1 MINSRFNDRGYGAT
15 GNDRGFGFADKNYNI
30 SWQLQIANKKYPEF
44 ESQSLAEHMYFLRR
58 MLNYMH
64 PDQDACSITYEQ
76 YATNKFIIGITFE
89 KMNSEH
95 LTGINSKMGSLM
107 TAKTKPYKTLTEN
120 EMIQEIFVHL
130 ISENILEVRSDGAV
144 VYD

>member
-1 MINSRFNDRGYGAT
+1 MINSRFNDRGVNAT
-15 GNDRGFGFADKNYNI
+15 GADAGYGFADKNYNI

-58 MLNYMH
+58 MLSYMN

-89 KMNSEH
+89 KMNEQN
-95 LTGINSKMGSLM
+95 LTGINTKMGSLM
-107 TAKTKPYKTLTEN
+107 TAKIKPYKTLTEN

-130 ISENILEVRSDGAV
+130 ISENVIEIRSDGAV